1 MLGRRFY
8 NESAAILGRIATEQ
22 MPNIERAAAMAAE
35 SVSAG
40 GMLHIFGSGHSH
52 LIAEE
57 IFRRAGGLCCVN
69 AILDPALGG
78 HLRTSTTLER
88 LEGYVPIVF
97 GPYDL
102 RQGEVIVIISNS
114 GINAAPIEAAFVAKE
129 RGLRVVAITSMAHS
143 QSVASRHSTGR
154 KLPDLADVVIDNC
167 GVPGDALLQVDGVPS
182 RICAT
187 STLTGTLIIQCLMAE
202 IVEALRARGVTP
214 PILISANV
222 PRDGGGGDLCRDYE
236 HRVMF
241 QR

>member
-8 NESAAILGRIATEQ
+8 DESSAILARIASDQ
-22 MPNIERAAAMAAE
+22 MPRIERAAAMVAD
-35 SVSAG
+35 SVTAG

-78 HLRTSTTLER
+78 HLRTSTMLER
-88 LEGYVPIVF
+88 LEGYVPIMLA
-97 GPYDL
+97 PYDL
-102 RQGEVIVIISNS
+102 RRGEVIVIISNS
-114 GINAAPIEAAFVAKE
+114 GINAAPVEAAMVAKD

-154 KLPDLADVVIDNC
+154 KLHEMADVVVDNC
-167 GVPGDALLQVDGVPS
+167 GVPGDALLDVDGVPS

-187 STLTGTLIIQCLMAE
+187 STLAGTLIIQCLVAE
-202 IVEALRARGVTP
+202 VVEALRARGVTP
-214 PILISANV
+214 PVLVSANV
-222 PRDGGGGDLCRDYE
+222 PRDEPGVEPCRDYE